1 MKFGLREM
9 VFIVLLMAIPLSAW
23 WFVFKPR
30 NEHNTE
36 ATRQIEAKRAKLRQ
50 LNQATATVGNLRNE
64 IQDLE
69 EAIGYF
75 RSKLPHQQEIERV
88 LREIWTLAQA
98 NDMAARSIQP
108 SRQPGDTFGGGGKY
122 SEQLIAVQLRGSFL
136 GLYSFLQDLENQPR
150 ITRILDMRIDR
161 VKRGR
166 NDDDADTE
174 VTASFT
180 MTVFFE
186 KAN

>member
-30 NEHNTE
+30 DAHNVE
-36 ATRQIEAKRAKLRQ
+36 AARQIEAKRAKLRQ
-50 LNQATATVGNLRNE
+50 LNRATATLGDLKGE
-64 IQDLE
+64 ITDLE

-75 RSKLPHQQEIERV
+75 RSKLPHEKEIEKV

-98 NDMAARSIQP
+98 NDMQATSIKP
-108 SRQPGDTFGGGGKY
+108 SPNEGNTFGGEGKY
-122 SEQLIAVQLRGSFL
+122 SEQLIAVQLKGSFM
-136 GLYSFLQDLENQPR
+136 GLYAFLQDLENQPR
-150 ITRILDMRIDR
+150 ITRILDMTISR
-161 VKRGR
+161 VRG
-166 NDDDADTE
+166 NDSDNPV
-174 VTASFT
+174 VTAKFT

-186 KAN
+186 KAK

>member
-1 MKFGLREM
+1 MMKFGLREM
-9 VFIVLLMAIPLSAW
+9 VFIVLLMAIPVSAW

-30 NEHNTE
+30 DEHNTE
-36 ATRQIEAKRAKLRQ
+36 ATQQIEAKRSKLRQ
-50 LNQATATVGNLRNE
+50 LNHATATLGNLKGE

-75 RSKLPHQQEIERV
+75 RSKLPHQQEIEKV

-98 NDMAARSIQP
+98 NDMTARSIHP
-108 SRQPGDTFGGGGKY
+108 SRQPGNTFGGGSKY
-122 SEQLIAVQLRGSFL
+122 SERLIAIQLKGSFM

-150 ITRILDMRIDR
+150 ITRILDMTVSRS
-161 VKRGR
+161 R
-166 NDDDADTE
+166 NSGEGTPE

-186 KAN
+186 KTE